1 MHPSSKPLPGVSC
14 VLGPGWDGPCLSVVI
29 QWRQIWIPCQA
40 GHSPGVREQQKG
52 TLPLSRGAKGRV
64 TLYTAFT
71 PYPGPSDLPP
81 KHLWEFSTSL

>member
-1 MHPSSKPLPGVSC
+1 MSWARVGWSLSLGCNPVEADLDSMPS
-14 VLGPGWDGPCLSVVI
+14 WT
-29 QWRQIWIPCQA
+29 Q
-40 GHSPGVREQQKG
+40 PGVREQQKG
-52 TLPLSRGAKGRV
+52 TLPLSKGAKGKV